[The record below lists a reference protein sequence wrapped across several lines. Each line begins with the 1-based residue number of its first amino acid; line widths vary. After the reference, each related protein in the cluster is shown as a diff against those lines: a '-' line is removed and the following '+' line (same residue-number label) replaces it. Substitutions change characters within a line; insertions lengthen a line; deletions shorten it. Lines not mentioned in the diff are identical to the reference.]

1 MRISLPDGPCEP
13 SKPIRGPVRVRYGS
27 AEPRLATPYL
37 ELPSKGCEVVELAA
51 ECGIDLL
58 PWQVHAITEG
68 MRFDP
73 VTGKW
78 ARRFAGITAPRQ
90 NGKSALM
97 RFVILWHL
105 FKSDSQ
111 IVISMAQNRS
121 LALEHFKMAV
131 EFIEDVPWM
140 AAQVKRVN
148 RTNGQEALEIRRTDG
163 KVAKWQIVA
172 ATMEG
177 PRGRSADLLWI
188 DELRE
193 IAEPAW
199 KAATPLTRARPNAQT
214 WVTSNAGDAHS
225 TVLNELRSRALTNVD
240 PSVGWWEWSAGMT
253 DVNVDSAEFWDAVYQ
268 ANPALGHMIDEDVI
282 RQAAVTDS
290 HAAFVTETLC
300 EWIDSFTSPWPPLA
314 WSGCADPDL
323 KVSPGGPTWLG
334 LDVSPD
340 RRRADLVAVQLLE
353 DGKLALGLVQSWT
366 AEGAVDDR
374 MIAGDVADWARK
386 YQARAVAFDR
396 WTGAGIASRLA
407 SVGIPV
413 GDVSGQLFAQ
423 ACDATLSS
431 MTAGRLVHA
440 NQPDLTAAVMAC
452 AKKPMADGGWRVIRR
467 GSAVHISAAVAMIMA
482 IQYASEPQPTVEI
495 ITV

>member
-1 MRISLPDGPCEP
+1 MGRF
-13 SKPIRGPVRVRYGS
+13 GS
-27 AEPRLATPYL
+27 ASPRLATPQLAY
-37 ELPSKGCEVVELAA
+37 PSKGFEVIDLAK
-51 ECGIDLL
+51 ECGVDLL
-58 PWQVHAITEG
+58 PWQRHVLEEA

-73 VTGKW
+73 ATGKW
-78 ARRFAGITAPRQ
+78 VRRIAGVTAPRQ

-105 FKSDSQ
+105 FRSDSQ
-111 IVISMAQNRS
+111 NVISMAQNRS
-121 LALEHFKMAV
+121 LALDHFKMAID
-131 EFIEDVPWM
+131 FIEASPAM
-140 AAQVKRVN
+140 SAQVKRVN
-148 RTNGQEALEIRRTDG
+148 RTNGQEALEIRRPDG

-193 IAEPAW
+193 IGEPAW
-199 KAATPLTRARPNAQT
+199 KAATPVTRARPNAQT

-240 PSVGWWEWSAGMT
+240 PAVGWWEWSAGTT
-253 DVNVDSAEFWDAVYQ
+253 DIDVDSPKFWDAVYQ

-282 RQAAVTDS
+282 RQAALTDS

-314 WSGCADPDL
+314 WSNCVDPDL
-323 KVSPGGPTWLG
+323 AVKPGGPTWLG

-340 RRRADLVAVQLLE
+340 RRRADLVGVQLE
-353 DGKLALGLVQSWT
+353 ESGRIAIGLLQSWT
-366 AEGAVDDR
+366 SEAAVDDR
-374 MIAGDVADWARK
+374 MIAGDVAEWARK

-413 GDVSGQLFAQ
+413 GDISGQLFAQ
-423 ACDATLSS
+423 ACDSTLSN
-431 MTAGRLVHA
+431 MTAGRLAHT
-440 NQPDLTAAVMAC
+440 NQPELTAAVMAC

-482 IQYASEPQPTVEI
+482 VHYASQPQPSVEI